1 MNYCDTSGL
10 VKLRVD
16 EYDSEQFRSLV
27 SADSSDEITSSI
39 TSTELLCVL
48 LRKEREA
55 LIAPGSGWELFRRFQ
70 AECDSGLLSL
80 IPYNRHVVREVERLG
95 RLAYGQPR
103 PILIRSLDLIH
114 VASAK
119 VGGAD
124 AIVTTDK
131 RLATL
136 ARVLQIPVIPEPVQ

>member
-1 MNYCDTSGL
+1 LNYWDTSGL
-10 VKLRVD
+10 VKLSVD
-16 EYDSEQFRSLV
+16 EYDSEQFRSLT
-27 SADSSDEITSSI
+27 SSSPSNELTSSI

-55 LIAPGSGWELFRRFQ
+55 LIAPGSGWRLFRKFQ
-70 AECDSGLLSL
+70 AQCDSGVISL
-80 IPYNRHVVREVERLG
+80 IPYNQDVTLEVERLA

-131 RLATL
+131 RLAAL
-136 ARVLQIPVIPEPVQ
+136 ARLLQIPVIPEAVQ